1 MKYKAIDIMKTF
13 SGKDIERCREF
24 MNSKY
29 LNKSIKVAKLY
40 ESLLLRHP
48 DYDTSKF
55 NEELLSKEVSPH
67 LKYNRSSMKNLF
79 ADLSEALDQ
88 FLVLEE
94 FSLRKFEIS
103 DILREAYFKR
113 RLWKCFVKNYEKSE
127 YDLDKGRQIITDFFF
142 YKQKIS
148 TDKLNNLSL
157 NKPKSGAAYSKE
169 FNLIVDER
177 AENITAFFTKE
188 LIRLHENLEALR
200 RTFADDKGSFMNGI
214 FEIIDFVRLTEF
226 LQDRSCNRNTSK
238 FFQIYNAMLI
248 CFSEFENEK
257 HYDRYKNLIFSNM
270 KLLTDDEMKFHL
282 IRLIRYCMEKIEKA
296 NSADLFDVE
305 LLSVYKFI
313 LENSYY
319 KHLTADFIPVELYRT
334 IILQCLKLKEFDY
347 ASKIIK
353 EYKNE
358 LPPDRRDNM
367 HLYSTALYDFY
378 TGKFMKALGNC
389 QKVKLNHFVL
399 KFELKNL
406 MLMIYYEL
414 GLETEARSVIDS
426 YRHFFSNNEIIS
438 KSEKRKQKAFIEV
451 ITKLFALRE
460 KKNVSE
466 GFELRKLFESELPNK
481 KWVEDKLVELNV
493 LKLRSKNK
501 SKNV

>member
-1 MKYKAIDIMKTF
+1 MKFKAIDIMKTF

-29 LNKSIKVAKLY
+29 LNKSTKVANLY

-55 NEELLSKEVSPH
+55 SEECLSKEISPH

-79 ADLSEALDQ
+79 ADLSEVLDQ

-94 FSLRKFEIS
+94 FSLRKYEIS

-127 YDLDKGRQIITDFFF
+127 YDLDKSRQIITDYFF

-169 FNLIVDER
+169 FNQIVDER
-177 AENITAFFTKE
+177 AENITGFFAKE

-200 RTFADDKGSFMNGI
+200 RTFSDDKDSFMNGI
-214 FEIIDFVRLTEF
+214 FEVIDFVRLTEF
-226 LQDRSCNRNTSK
+226 LQDRSGNRNTSK
-238 FFQIYNAMLI
+238 FFEIYNAMLI

-257 HYDRYKNLIFSNM
+257 HYAKYKNLIFSNI

-282 IRLIRYCMEKIEKA
+282 IRLIRYCMEKTEKS
-296 NSADLFDVE
+296 NSSDLFDRE
-305 LLSVYKFI
+305 LLSIYKFI

-347 ASKIIK
+347 ALRIIND
-353 EYKNE
+353 YKKE
-358 LPPDRRDNM
+358 LPPDRRENM
-367 HLYSTALYDFY
+367 HLYSTALYDFH
-378 TGKFMKALGNC
+378 TGKFKEALNSC

-406 MLMIYYEL
+406 MLMIFYEL
-414 GLETEARSVIDS
+414 GLETDARSVIDS

-438 KSEKRKQKAFIEV
+438 KSEMRKQKAFIEV
-451 ITKLFALRE
+451 ITNLFAY
-460 KKNVSE
+460 KHTKDNSH
-466 GFELRKLFESELPNK
+466 GFHLKKLFENELPNK
-481 KWVEDKLVELNV
+481 KWVEEKLTEFKILNQHH
-493 LKLRSKNK
+493 KKRKK
-501 SKNV
+501 